1 VPKHALL
8 TAAALLV
15 TAAPLSAAFQAS
27 PDGATS
33 RRREFPLNCRGG
45 DRLAFDTLAPLTDTA
60 TRVRLSLRYTGSV
73 RAAGWKG
80 EGLAPS
86 TCAWVDRP
94 LNAAEP
100 LRVRVT
106 LGIGDS
112 MPRLTLRDTSLYW
125 SFLASD
131 SDSGYFEAAGYRLW
145 FAGAG
150 ASPAP
155 RMEPAVQTPA
165 PQQRSRFRFD
175 VRHLPLYALGWM
187 LIVGL
192 PAMTLLGA
200 WSGWRRFAAL
210 YPSKPV
216 HGGRRLKCGLIM
228 RVTHYRS
235 GVRLTADG
243 AHLHFS
249 VVAPFRPG
257 HRPFS
262 VPWSDVVLSRDEWPW
277 FPFKGLPV
285 IRLTLAREPGIRILV
300 QKSVGEGI
308 MAASGGRLTLAEA
321 QPPTLAAR

>member
-1 VPKHALL
+1 MPTHALI

-15 TAAPLSAAFQAS
+15 TAAPAGAAFQES
-27 PDGATS
+27 PDGATN
-33 RRREFPLNCRGG
+33 RRRAFPLNCRGG
-45 DRLAFDTLAPLTDTA
+45 DRLVFDTLAPLTDTA
-60 TRVRLSLRYTGSV
+60 TRVRVSLRYTGSLT
-73 RAAGWKG
+73 AAGWKG

-94 LNAAEP
+94 LSAAEP

-125 SFLASD
+125 SFLASN

-145 FAGAG
+145 FADAG
-150 ASPAP
+150 VSPAS
-155 RMEPAVQTPA
+155 RTEPAVQTPVS
-165 PQQRSRFRFD
+165 QQRSRLRFD
-175 VRHLPLYALGWM
+175 VRHLPLYVLGWM

-210 YPSKPV
+210 YSRKPV
-216 HGGRRLKCGLIM
+216 HGGRRFKCGLIM
-228 RVTHYRS
+228 RMTHYRS
-235 GVRLTADG
+235 GVRLTADDT
-243 AHLHFS
+243 HLHFS

-262 VPWSDVVLSRDEWPW
+262 VPWSDVAVSRDGWPW
-277 FPFKGLPV
+277 FPFRGLPV

-300 QKSVGEGI
+300 RVSVGEGI
-308 MAASGGRLTLAEA
+308 IAASGGRLTLAEA
-321 QPPTLAAR
+321 QAPTLAAR